1 MWSQTNRSV
10 ILLVLLLAGC
20 GEKAQLPP
28 PGPDEATFVG
38 STACQSC
45 HESEYNDWIGSHHER
60 AMQVANDDTVLG
72 NFDDASL
79 RYFDT
84 ETRFFRRDD
93 EYFVETAD
101 GEGVLREF
109 RIAYTFGVA
118 PLQQYLIEFPGGS
131 LQALAFCWDS
141 RPESEGGQRWF
152 HLYPD
157 EYIAPDDELHWT
169 GAQFNW
175 NYMCAECHS
184 TNLEMNYDRAADTF
198 DTTWS
203 EISVGCEGCHG
214 PGSSHVA
221 QVNAGA
227 QGAGHGLQVDL
238 DDRDGAAWI
247 MNADTGIAERSEL
260 RTRPQQQPE
269 SCGRCHSRRGILSAS
284 YEYGQPLAETHIP
297 SLLDDGLYFAD
308 GQILDEVYVYGS
320 FLQSRMYRAG
330 VTCTDCHNPHSA
342 TLVAGDNPNDV
353 CAQCHLP
360 SKFGSED
367 HAGHS
372 SVEAGCV
379 DCHMASRI
387 YMVVD
392 DRRDHSFRV
401 PRPDLSVAAG
411 VPNACNACHVD
422 QDAEWAAMAAAEWRP
437 DGAPPKPH
445 FGTALHAAR
454 NGFANRQLLEV
465 IAGDE
470 FPGIAQATAVSRLAQ
485 PFATG
490 EIRAL
495 QSALADPDP
504 LIRIAA
510 LRQVQ
515 PMPDEGKLRIGGASL
530 LADPVKGVRI
540 EAASAYVGV
549 QDLLGLEEARAFAVA
564 ADEFRAAYLAIA
576 NRPEAL
582 AALAGFAMAE
592 GDSETATAYYEDALA
607 LDPRAVVARVN
618 LADIMRATGQ
628 EDRAAKVL
636 REGISIDA
644 GNAALR
650 YALGLSLVRSN
661 RSADALVE
669 LRTAMEL
676 EPDNPRYAY
685 VYGIALNSTGRM
697 SDAINVLRGAYGRFD
712 GEYDIAF
719 GLASLLRDGGDEAG
733 ALDVA
738 YDLARR
744 HPQDQNVIAL
754 LRSLGAIP

>member
-20 GEKAQLPP
+20 GEKAQPPP

-45 HESEYNDWIGSHHER
+45 HETEYNDWIGSHHER
-60 AMQVANDDTVLG
+60 AMQVANEDTVLG

-79 RYFDT
+79 QYFDT
-84 ETRFFRRDD
+84 VTRFFRRDGD
-93 EYFVETAD
+93 YFVETAD

-131 LQALAFCWDS
+131 LQALAFSWDS
-141 RPESEGGQRWF
+141 RPVSEGGQRWF

-169 GAQFNW
+169 DLQFNW

-184 TNLEMNYDRAADTF
+184 TNLEMNYDAATRTF

-214 PGSSHVA
+214 PGSSHIA
-221 QVNAGA
+221 EAHAGVPDSSY
-227 QGAGHGLQVDL
+227 GLQVNL
-238 DDRDGAAWI
+238 DDLDGAAWI
-247 MNADTGIAERSEL
+247 MNADTGIAQRSEL
-260 RTRPQQQPE
+260 LMRPQQQPE
-269 SCGRCHSRRGILSAS
+269 ACGRCHARRGVLAA
-284 YEYGQPLAETHIP
+284 EYAYGEPLADTHMP
-297 SLLDDGLYFAD
+297 ALLDESLYFAD

-360 SKFGSED
+360 ARFAREE
-367 HAGHS
+367 HAGHLPA
-372 SVEAGCV
+372 EAGCV
-379 DCHMASRI
+379 DCHMATRT

-401 PRPDLSVAAG
+401 PRPDLTVAIG
-411 VPNACNACHVD
+411 VPNACNGCHAD
-422 QDAEWAAMAAAEWRP
+422 QDAAWAAAATAAWRA

-445 FGTALHAAR
+445 FGPALHAAR
-454 NGFANRQLLEV
+454 NGFANRELLEI
-465 IAGDE
+465 IASDE
-470 FPGIAQATAVSRLAQ
+470 HPGIAQATAVTLLAQ

-495 QSALADPDP
+495 RAALSDPDP
-504 LIRIAA
+504 LLRIAA
-510 LRQVQ
+510 LRQVRQ
-515 PMPDEGKLRIGGASL
+515 LPDEGKLRIGAASL
-530 LADPVKGVRI
+530 LADPVRGVRI
-540 EAASAYVGV
+540 EAAPAYAGLR
-549 QDLLGLEEARAFAVA
+549 DMLGAEDARAFDIA
-564 ADEFRAAYLAIA
+564 ADEFRTAYLAIA

-582 AALAGFAMAE
+582 AALASFALAQ
-592 GDSETATAYYEDALA
+592 GDSETAVSYYEGALA
-607 LDPRAVVARVN
+607 LNPASVMVRVN
-618 LADIMRATGQ
+618 LADVMRATGQ
-628 EDRAAKVL
+628 EGRAAEIL
-636 REGISIDA
+636 RDGILID
-644 GNAALR
+644 GDNAALH
-650 YALGLSLVRSN
+650 YALGLSLVRGG
-661 RSADALVE
+661 RPADALVE
-669 LRTAMEL
+669 LETAKQL

-685 VYGIALNSTGRM
+685 VYGIALNSVGRM
-697 SDAINVLRGAYGRFD
+697 SDAIGALREAYVRFD

-719 GLASLLRDGGDEAG
+719 GLASLLRDGGDDAA
-733 ALDVA
+733 ALEVA
-738 YDLARR
+738 YELARR